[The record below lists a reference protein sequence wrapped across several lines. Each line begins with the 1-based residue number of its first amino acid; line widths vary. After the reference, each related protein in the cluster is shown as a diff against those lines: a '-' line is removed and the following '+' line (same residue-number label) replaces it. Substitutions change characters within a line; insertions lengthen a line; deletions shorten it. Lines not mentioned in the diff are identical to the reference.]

1 MNQKLKAL
9 GIYFLRE
16 RIQLMESNSA
26 LSQIIEGVLAD
37 VNNRLVPISILE
49 KQLDQAPVLRDAY
62 SALSKKGLSLI
73 AEVKRSSPS
82 KGALATIS
90 NPVELATSY
99 QAGGAEIISILTEE
113 RRFKGSISD
122 LVSVRSAVS
131 IPVLRKDF
139 IVTEF
144 QVYESRIIG
153 SDLLLLIVAGLSK
166 SQLKDYFQLATGLGM
181 QVLVEVHDLSEV
193 ELALEIDSKIV
204 GVNCRNLKTLE
215 IDKTAFDLILPRLP
229 ENVLK
234 VAESGI
240 STRDEVEKIESLGAD
255 AILVGETLVK
265 SGNPV
270 HTIKELLNR

>member
-9 GIYFLRE
+9 GINFLRE
-16 RIQLMESNSA
+16 RIQLLGTKSA
-26 LSQIIEGVLAD
+26 LSEIIEGVLAD

-49 KQLDQAPVLRDAY
+49 KQLNQAPVLRDAY
-62 SALSKKGLSLI
+62 SALSKKGLNLI

-82 KGALATIS
+82 KGMLATIS

-99 QAGGAEIISILTEE
+99 QDGGAEIISVLTEE

-131 IPVLRKDF
+131 LPVLRKDF

-166 SQLKDYFQLATGLGM
+166 SQLRDYFQLATSLGM

-193 ELALEIDSKIV
+193 ELALEIESKII

-240 STRDEVEKIESLGAD
+240 STRAEVEKLESLGAD

-265 SGNPV
+265 SGNPL